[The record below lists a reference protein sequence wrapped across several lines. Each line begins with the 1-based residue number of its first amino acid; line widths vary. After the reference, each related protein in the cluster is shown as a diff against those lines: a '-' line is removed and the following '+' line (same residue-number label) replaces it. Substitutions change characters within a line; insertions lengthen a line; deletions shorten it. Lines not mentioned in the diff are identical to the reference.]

1 LGAIAR
7 PRSGQEWLVPR
18 FFAGLDA
25 STLMAMRARASG
37 RLLDRDA
44 ETGAI
49 IAAISAAAAGSGS
62 ALIVEGV
69 AGIGKTALL
78 SRAREL
84 ATREGMTILSAR
96 SGEFEGSYPWGVVR
110 QLFDRIVR
118 DDSADGPRRLLR
130 DAGRLAAPALG
141 LSNPG
146 GSSGGQR
153 DEEFAILHG
162 LYWLTADMAR
172 TTPVLLMVDD
182 LHWADRP
189 SLSFAAHLIR
199 RLDGLPVLLIGSAR
213 PVRAAEDGGQL
224 LGSIHAEPTVTV
236 IRPGPLGQRA
246 CARLLGGVLAA
257 APEAEFTEACHEM
270 TGGNPFLL
278 RALADS
284 LAADGVAGRAANAG
298 HVRRM
303 TPAAVSRRVL
313 LQLGR
318 MPPAALAIARAITV
332 LGPVATTARVGQL
345 ADSAPAASL
354 ACVEALMAERLVE
367 GQDVLTFVH
376 PLVRSAVQ
384 QDMAAPVRQH
394 LHEQAARL
402 LSAQRQ
408 PLQAVAVHLLES
420 GPGLGAWAVG
430 VLREAAADA
439 QGSGAP
445 GVARRYLERALTEVS
460 DAGARA
466 DLLQALGGIE
476 VAHAP
481 DLAVGHLTEA
491 MATAAGERRAA
502 IALPLGHA
510 LAQAGRFA
518 QAVDV
523 LTQGIT
529 QLGESGPQLRAEL
542 QVALIDTAR
551 WDPASHSAAE
561 ELLTD
566 LRARTDRGE
575 QVAGL
580 LHASLATYLTSVQ
593 LDRPRALR
601 HARQALPAAARMSQF
616 NSPIVPETIS
626 VFLFADCLDEAQ
638 RAVQAWLGRAQDSGL
653 PLASSVAASFAS
665 LVALHAGAVSQ
676 SAAWA
681 RQALDASGSLWASP
695 IAVSLL
701 VLGLIERGNTQQA
714 HDELAARGLTG
725 ELPPTWPANR
735 LRYARGCLRAATG
748 DHQGAVDDLLTA
760 GEFAGRWEIRNP
772 AMMSWRSAAALSLS
786 ALGRD
791 AEARGLCAEE
801 LELARGW
808 GASRGVGIA
817 LRAAGLAAR
826 GGRGLDLLS
835 EAADV
840 LSESPARLE
849 YARVLADMG
858 AALRRSGSRV
868 QARAPL
874 SAALSLAYAQGG
886 LALAERARGE
896 LVIAGGRPRR
906 QALRG
911 RDALTPSELRVAQ
924 LAAQG
929 KTNRQIAQELF
940 VTLRTAETHLTSTY
954 AKLGIGSRDQL
965 AAALANSAQPS

>member
-1 LGAIAR
+1 
-7 PRSGQEWLVPR
+7 
-18 FFAGLDA
+18 
-25 STLMAMRARASG
+25 MAMRARASG

-49 IAAISAAAAGSGS
+49 IAAISAAVAGSGS

-78 SRAREL
+78 TQAREL
-84 ATREGMTILSAR
+84 AARQGMTVLSAR

-118 DDSADGPRRLLR
+118 DDSADGPRQLLR

-141 LSNPG
+141 LSNPD

-199 RLDGLPVLLIGSAR
+199 RLDGLPVLLVASAR

-224 LGSIHAEPTVTV
+224 LGSIHAEPTVTLV
-236 IRPGPLGQRA
+236 RPGPLGS
-246 CARLLGGVLAA
+246 
-257 APEAEFTEACHEM
+257 APGAEFTEACHEM

-278 RALADS
+278 RALSDS
-284 LAADGVAGRAANAG
+284 LAADGIPGRTADAG

-332 LGPVATTARVGQL
+332 LGPAATTARVGRL
-345 ADSAPAASL
+345 AGTDPAAGL
-354 ACVEALMAERLVE
+354 ACVDALMTERLVE
-367 GQDVLTFVH
+367 GQDALTFVH

-384 QDMAAPVRQH
+384 EDMAAPVRQH

-402 LSAQRQ
+402 LSAERQ
-408 PLQAVAVHLLES
+408 PLQDVAIHLLES
-420 GPGLGAWAVG
+420 GPGLGPWAVRI
-430 VLREAAADA
+430 LREAAADA
-439 QGSGAP
+439 RRSGAP
-445 GVARRYLERALTEVS
+445 GAAVRYLERVLTDVPDPET
-460 DAGARA
+460 RA
-466 DLLQALGGIE
+466 DVLQELGVIE

-491 MATAAGERRAA
+491 LAAAVAGERRAA
-502 IALPLGHA
+502 IAVPLGHA

-518 QAVDV
+518 QSVRV
-523 LTQGIT
+523 LTQGIAE
-529 QLGESGPQLRAEL
+529 LGGSAPRLRAEL
-542 QVALIDTAR
+542 QVVLIDTAR
-551 WDPASHSAAE
+551 WDPASHPAAE
-561 ELLTD
+561 ELLKD

-575 QVAGL
+575 QITGL
-580 LHASLATYLTSVQ
+580 LHASLATHLTSVQ

-601 HARQALPAAARMSQF
+601 HARQALPAAAQMSEF

-626 VFLFADCLDEAQ
+626 VFLFADCLDEARQ
-638 RAVQAWLGRAQDSGL
+638 AVQAWLGRAQTSGL

-665 LVALHAGAVSQ
+665 LVALHAGAVSE

-681 RQALDASGSLWASP
+681 RQALDASGSMWASP

-701 VLGLIERGNTQQA
+701 VLSLIERGDTRQA

-735 LRYARGCLRAATG
+735 LRYARGCLRAAAG
-748 DHQGAVDDLLTA
+748 DHQGAADDLLTA
-760 GEFAGRWEIRNP
+760 GEFAGRWGIRNP
-772 AMMSWRSAAALSLS
+772 AMMNWRSGAALSLS

-791 AEARGLCAEE
+791 AEARRLCAEE
-801 LELARGW
+801 LELARDW
-808 GASRGVGIA
+808 GANRGVGIA
-817 LRAAGLAAR
+817 LRAAGLAAG

-840 LSESPARLE
+840 LSDGPARLE
-849 YARVLADMG
+849 YARALADVG

-868 QARAPL
+868 EARAPL
-874 SAALSLAYAQGG
+874 RVALGLAHAQGG

-940 VTLRTAETHLTSTY
+940 VTVRTAETHLTSTY
-954 AKLGIGSRDQL
+954 AKLGISSRDQL
-965 AAALANSAQPS
+965 AAALGNAPQTV